1 MICEELVGV
10 AGARSGRAA
19 RWQHC
24 CYLGL
29 RVRSRFRTAC
39 PLAGECPVQR
49 ARPCK
54 LSALMC
60 HRRLQMACRCS
71 VACVH
76 VDAGGSGGFEGLPVM
91 GAECASHSAARCRHV
106 LEIGAASRD
115 LCRVCFTLYPRTG
128 QCIACGREY
137 YNMSMLSAR
146 PRVHRYTE

>member
-1 MICEELVGV
+1 
-10 AGARSGRAA
+10 
-19 RWQHC
+19 
-24 CYLGL
+24 
-29 RVRSRFRTAC
+29 
-39 PLAGECPVQR
+39 VQR

-115 LCRVCFTLYPRTG
+115 LCRI
-128 QCIACGREY
+128 CITF
-137 YNMSMLSAR
+137 AR
-146 PRVHRYTE
+146 GVRDVPVRSFVESRGIL